1 MLLQQRYSAIPR
13 LHTNPYSN
21 GDMGPQIGCML
32 GTYLR
37 SLPVYLQSSSKKTF
51 EQWEGYTLLLGPQA
65 LPIFLDRLA
74 DPITAVLLSITVV
87 LIFGVPLNSA
97 SCRKIALACSLT
109 QLHSLIRAHRCS
121 LSS

>member
-1 MLLQQRYSAIPR
+1 
-13 LHTNPYSN
+13 
-21 GDMGPQIGCML
+21 MGGIH
-32 GTYLR
+32 
-37 SLPVYLQSSSKKTF
+37 SLP
-51 EQWEGYTLLLGPQA
+51 LGPQA

-87 LIFGVPLNSA
+87 LIFGVPLISA

-109 QLHSLIRAHRCS
+109 QLHSLRRAHRCS